1 MFMKMNKHG
10 GVHSFALD
18 FFDFILGKKI
28 KKVSLVIPA
37 FNEEKTIERVIKQAR
52 LVKEISE
59 ILVVDDGSKDKT
71 SKIAEKL
78 RVKVIKH
85 HKNLGKGEAIKTGI
99 SHTKEDIILFL
110 DADLKNIT
118 NKKIKALIRP
128 IIKDKADFV
137 KASFNL
143 QRGRVTEFA
152 VKPMMNVLYPETKF
166 KQPISGQFAGKRNF
180 LKSIQIEPRWGID
193 ISIVLDAIKYGQRVV
208 EVDIGE
214 LKHKARNIEEK
225 AQMSQEVI
233 ETIMKKIGYICSE
246 HKMIIFS
253 DKTLF
258 SKIFSKRVKRYL
270 EVLKSKKIKIFLIT
284 KNNIKTEFKD
294 FFTEI
299 KKIESKT
306 STRQILNIGKK
317 LAKKYDSNLN
327 ETIVVA
333 NKSGFESLA
342 KKSCLSFCF
351 KISPKNLKENSEI
364 ISSLAEILMYLK

>member
-1 MFMKMNKHG
+1 MRINTNRE
-10 GVHSFALD
+10 VHSSVLD
-18 FFDFILGKKI
+18 FFDFLLGKKT

-37 FNEEKTIERVIKQAR
+37 FNEEKTIERVIKQAK

-59 ILVVDDGSKDKT
+59 IVVIDDGSKDKT
-71 SKIAEKL
+71 SEIAKKL
-78 RVKVIKH
+78 GVNVIKH

-110 DADLKNIT
+110 DADLKDIT
-118 NKKIKALIRP
+118 DKKIKALIRP
-128 IIKDKADFV
+128 IIKNKADFV
-137 KASFNL
+137 KAGFNL
-143 QRGRVTEFA
+143 KKGRVTELA
-152 VKPMMNVLYPETKF
+152 VKPMMNVLYPETNF

-180 LKSIQIEPRWGID
+180 LKNIQIEPRWGID
-193 ISIVLDAIKYGQRVV
+193 ISIVLDAIKQGQKVV

-214 LKHKARNIEEK
+214 LKHKARTMEEK
-225 AQMSQEVI
+225 AQMSQEVM

-246 HKMIIFS
+246 HKIIIFS

-258 SKIFSKRVKRYL
+258 SSIFSKRVKRYL
-270 EVLKSKKIKIFLIT
+270 EILKSKKIKIFLIT

-299 KKIESKT
+299 KEIKPKT
-306 STRQILNIGKK
+306 SSRQILIIGKK
-317 LAKKYDSNLN
+317 LAKKYDSSLN

-333 NKSGFESLA
+333 NKSGFESLT

-351 KISPKNLKENSEI
+351 KRSPENLKENSEV